1 MTLRL
6 VLAVLSSLLLR
17 LDWSGYHSAAS
28 AFSVPSASSSTNPIL
43 NTKLPMVDLHYG
55 FPPQLVNV
63 AQYAANKNMLILFL
77 PGAFTPT

>member
-1 MTLRL
+1 
-6 VLAVLSSLLLR
+6 
-17 LDWSGYHSAAS
+17 
-28 AFSVPSASSSTNPIL
+28 
-43 NTKLPMVDLHYG
+43 MVDLHYG